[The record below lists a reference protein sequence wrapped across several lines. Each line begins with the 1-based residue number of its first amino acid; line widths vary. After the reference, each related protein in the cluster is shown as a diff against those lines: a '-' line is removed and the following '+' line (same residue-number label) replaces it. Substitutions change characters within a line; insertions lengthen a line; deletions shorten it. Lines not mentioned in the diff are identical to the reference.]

1 MTNKEHDLHHRLE
14 RCLRAKGY
22 TYDKERGKYQVY
34 FRDKN
39 KTLLNQ
45 RVNTE
50 KEAILLRKKYI
61 KEYLNG

>member
-1 MTNKEHDLHHRLE
+1 MTKKEHDLHHRLE

-50 KEAILLRKKYI
+50 KEAILLR
-61 KEYLNG
+61 